1 MEAVLHFI
9 YVVAIKDAKA
19 WSGDTP
25 FELAMIGFW
34 NLTIV
39 WLKLLIPWRF
49 FRLWALLDGI
59 DPPEN
64 MVRCVA
70 NNYSTLGFWRSW
82 HRSYNLWLI
91 RYIYVPL
98 GGTSNTIV
106 GAIMPKV
113 VVFTFVALWHEV
125 GIRLLVWG
133 WLISLFLL
141 PELLATWLLPESRYG
156 REPWFRN
163 ICALGGALNIVLM
176 MSANLVGFVLG
187 TDGARYFMEQIVGT
201 WQGWGFVVLALPC
214 LYIGAQVMFEYRE
227 EEKRRGIFRKC

>member
-1 MEAVLHFI
+1 
-9 YVVAIKDAKA
+9 
-19 WSGDTP
+19 
-25 FELAMIGFW
+25 MIGFW
-34 NLTIV
+34 NLIV
-39 WLKLLIPWRF
+39 MWLKLLIPWRF

-91 RYIYVPL
+91 RYLYVPL
-98 GGTSNTIV
+98 GGTSNTIIK
-106 GAIMPKV
+106 AILPKL

-125 GIRLLVWG
+125 AIRLLVWG

-141 PELLATWLLPESRYG
+141 PELIATWVLPESRYG
-156 REPWFRN
+156 KEPWFRHVCAIGGIFN
-163 ICALGGALNIVLM
+163 ILLM

-187 TDGARYFMEQIVGT
+187 MEGTRYLMEQIAGT
-201 WQGWGFVVLALPC
+201 WQGRAFVVMALPG
-214 LYIGAQVMFEYRE
+214 LYIAVQVMFEYRE